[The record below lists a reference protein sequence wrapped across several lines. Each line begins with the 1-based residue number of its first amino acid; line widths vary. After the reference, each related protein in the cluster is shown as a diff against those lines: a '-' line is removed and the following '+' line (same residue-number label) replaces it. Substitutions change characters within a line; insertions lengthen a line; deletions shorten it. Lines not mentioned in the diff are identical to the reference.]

1 MNEMI
6 FSTLFKKKTPSVK
19 ITDRVW
25 MNASGKWSGII
36 QQHNIDPETIFI
48 YWFDDT
54 RKQLHD
60 NLAALNKSAMLMNY
74 RQVTAASVRRHQVI
88 FVEHY
93 PLAPKEMALYK
104 ELQLLE
110 AIIFSSLQ
118 EPLLQLFGGDR
129 IRSIMKTMGM
139 EENESM
145 EHPYISQS
153 IQRAQEKIERK
164 LIVEHSANNQQD
176 WLDRNIIGE
185 L

>member
-1 MNEMI
+1 
-6 FSTLFKKKTPSVK
+6 
-19 ITDRVW
+19 
-25 MNASGKWSGII
+25 MNATGKWSGIL
-36 QQHNIDPETIFI
+36 QQHKIDPETIFI

-54 RKQLHD
+54 RKQLQ
-60 NLAALNKSAMLMNY
+60 AQFEALGKSALLMNY
-74 RQVTAASVRRHQVI
+74 HQVSAASVRRHQVI

-93 PLAPKEMALYK
+93 PLAQKEMELYQ

-118 EPLLQLFGGDR
+118 EPLFQLFGGDR
-129 IRSIMKTMGM
+129 IRSIMKSMGM
-139 EENESM
+139 EESESM